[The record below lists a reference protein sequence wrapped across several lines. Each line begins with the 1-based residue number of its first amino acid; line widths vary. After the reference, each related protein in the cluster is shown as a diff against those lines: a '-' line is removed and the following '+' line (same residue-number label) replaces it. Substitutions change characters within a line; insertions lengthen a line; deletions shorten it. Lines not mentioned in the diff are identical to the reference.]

1 MSEAQPTVPLSETE
15 LAILKLVATG
25 ATNRE
30 IAHARSISEATV
42 KKHLTNING
51 KLGTGNRTEAMRRS
65 LEAGLISVSTPD
77 DNAADAARESAR
89 EDDQAETRRLAEAL
103 AQSHRRSRQLS
114 RGIAF
119 MALAITALMLA
130 LAWNLSQADLPPAP
144 APATAVPLSGPQW
157 NPGGRL
163 PSARDGLALV
173 YADGLYA
180 IAGEDEDGLLGDML
194 QYRRGIVQEWA
205 RLPGKPTPVR
215 DVAAV
220 AVQGFIVVP
229 GGCLATGKATD
240 KVEIYDTEKRR
251 WLEGPALPE
260 PVCAYALAYLPARG
274 RIYIFGGRSQAEP
287 GSATDAVWSHRLGDA
302 DWQSEPRMARPRAFL
317 AAAVID
323 DEVHLMGGEDEAG
336 RPQQNHWIFRPFA
349 TQAWLEDAGDDL
361 PSARSGH
368 VAIGISTLRRIY
380 LVGGSLDRDEPA
392 ALALDV
398 GSGEGWEAFTSPRL
412 QTPRQGASVAIK
424 HDGLE
429 IWLAGGRGIE
439 GARLNNT
446 YVFNQTPLFEL
457 LNRVAP

>member
-1 MSEAQPTVPLSETE
+1 MSDAQPTVPLSETE

-65 LEAGLISVSTPD
+65 LEAGLISVATPE
-77 DNAADAARESAR
+77 DNAAEAAR

-103 AQSHRRSRQLS
+103 ERSHRRSRQLS
-114 RGIAF
+114 RGLAL
-119 MALAITALMLA
+119 MALAITALLLA
-130 LAWNLSQADLPPAP
+130 LAWNLLRGPDLPSIP
-144 APATAVPLSGPQW
+144 APATPAPLSGPQW

-180 IAGEDEDGLLGDML
+180 IGGEDESGLLGDML

-205 RLPGKPTPVR
+205 RLPEKPTPVR
-215 DVAAV
+215 DAAAV

-229 GGCLATGKATD
+229 GGCLASGKASE
-240 KVEIYDTEKRR
+240 KVEIYDTEKRL
-251 WLEGPALPE
+251 WTEGPALPE

-274 RIYIFGGRSQAEP
+274 RIYVFGGRSRSDA
-287 GSATDAVWSHRLGDA
+287 GSVTDAVWSHRLGDSE
-302 DWQSEPRMARPRAFL
+302 WQAEPRMARPRALL

-323 DEVHLMGGEDEAG
+323 DEVHLMGGQDEAG
-336 RPQQNHWIFRPFA
+336 RPQQSHWIFRPLA
-349 TQAWLEDAGDDL
+349 AQAWLEDAGDDL
-361 PSARSGH
+361 PSARAGH
-368 VAIGISTLRRIY
+368 VTIGISTLRRIY

-398 GSGEGWEAFTSPRL
+398 GSGDGWEAFTSPRL
-412 QTPRQGASVAIK
+412 QTPRQGAALAIK
-424 HDGLE
+424 HDGHE
-429 IWLAGGRGIE
+429 IWLAGGQGIE